1 MFYTRKKNL
10 IGLDN
15 FFANNSKLMVIRQ
28 DLTLGKLS
36 GNNQVT
42 WAVISVL
49 WCPANFPRF
58 SHCVANTIHIFE
70 GEGWDSFQMDNDVN
84 VLRTRD

>member
-1 MFYTRKKNL
+1 
-10 IGLDN
+10 
-15 FFANNSKLMVIRQ
+15 MVIRQ